1 MNINLNIF
9 RTILVTDLQHN
20 SVRIHTHNSLFI
32 AKISLN
38 YKYKVF
44 PDGECL
50 HATIRDASQFI
61 TRITIKLN
69 NMIHIKCDLGS
80 CDECTE

>member
-1 MNINLNIF
+1 MNLNVF

-32 AKISLN
+32 TKIALN
-38 YKYKVF
+38 YKDKVF

-50 HATIRDASQFI
+50 HALIKYGAW
-61 TRITIKLN
+61 RITCIPIKPRN
-69 NMIHIKCDLGS
+69 IIHINCDLGF